1 MGKAFR
7 AILRESYVFPEQE
20 VAVIKAVVKEWLETV
35 DTPNYGSPETIKK
48 ILTALVDEP
57 E

>member
-7 AILRESYVFPEQE
+7 TILRESYKFPQPE
-20 VAVIKAVVKEWLETV
+20 VVVIKAVVKEWLETV
-35 DTPNYGSPETIKK
+35 DTPEYGSPKTIKK